1 MVGLGE
7 IVLRV
12 SVERRL
18 VRREGPW
25 RQRWLS
31 ILFSPISKVYG
42 PSFTC

>member
-12 SVERRL
+12 SVEWRL
-18 VRREGPW
+18 ARHEGPW

-31 ILFSPISKVYG
+31 ILFAPISKVYG